1 MSDSDKLKE
10 VREVLKD
17 PFAEYPTLKDRE
29 RKALKLVAEGRAS
42 RELAVEMD
50 VSIRTAYNIVDRGLV
65 KLSRKERR
73 TVRRDDLTAMMMAQ
87 LRKAARNGRRK

>member
-17 PFAEYPTLKDRE
+17 PFADYATLKDRE
-29 RKALKLVAEGRAS
+29 RKALRLVAEGRAS

-65 KLSRKERR
+65 KLSRKEGR
-73 TVRRDDLTAMMMAQ
+73 TIRRDDLTALMFDR
-87 LRKAARNGRRK
+87 LRKAVRNGRRK

>member
-29 RKALKLVAEGRAS
+29 RKALKLVAEGRPGPWA
-42 RELAVEMD
+42 
-50 VSIRTAYNIVDRGLV
+50 
-65 KLSRKERR
+65 RR
-73 TVRRDDLTAMMMAQ
+73 
-87 LRKAARNGRRK
+87 LRNLFGFAPR